1 MAKYRCER
9 CGAELPNYENNADF
23 YNFKA
28 KVYLKNSYGTYWQY
42 LLCQDCTD
50 KLINWIMAGTE
61 NTECINGDNRQ
72 NDNEVKNNGI

>member
-9 CGAELPNYENNADF
+9 CGAELPNFENNASF

-50 KLINWIMAGTE
+50 KLMNWIMAVTD
-61 NTECINGDNRQ
+61 INGNNRQ
-72 NDNEVKNNGI
+72 TNNEIKNNGI